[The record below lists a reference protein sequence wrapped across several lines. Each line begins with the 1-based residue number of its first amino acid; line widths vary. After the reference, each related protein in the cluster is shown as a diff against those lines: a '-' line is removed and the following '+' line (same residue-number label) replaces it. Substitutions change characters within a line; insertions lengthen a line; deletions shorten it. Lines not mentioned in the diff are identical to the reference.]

1 MIARSRISLIDSKM
15 APCAGI
21 DPEVPSL
28 FGETSDGESF
38 DGFGEGEL
46 DSESDIDFDRLQP
59 EEDEPS
65 YNTEDED
72 EEAQWTA
79 QLTRVQVPRFNAE
92 TGITFDVDNPNELD
106 VFLNFIDNHLWD
118 LMVEES
124 NRNAEEKLGDRF
136 PSFTRKELKAFIGIN
151 VIMGINR
158 LPNYTLCWST
168 DDFLGNHG
176 IKRTMPKNRYEEL
189 VSYLH
194 FNDTSQEPAR
204 GDANYDRLY
213 KVRPVLII
221 SQTSVRLTLSPLR
234 TFLLMKG

>member
-1 MIARSRISLIDSKM
+1 MIAHSRISLIDSKM
-15 APCAGI
+15 AACAGI
-21 DPEVPSL
+21 DPENASL

-65 YNTEDED
+65 YSTED

-106 VFLNFIDNHLWD
+106 VFLNFIDKHLWD

-136 PSFTRKELKAFIGIN
+136 SSFTRE
-151 VIMGINR
+151 
-158 LPNYTLCWST
+158 
-168 DDFLGNHG
+168 
-176 IKRTMPKNRYEEL
+176 
-189 VSYLH
+189 
-194 FNDTSQEPAR
+194 
-204 GDANYDRLY
+204 
-213 KVRPVLII
+213 
-221 SQTSVRLTLSPLR
+221 
-234 TFLLMKG
+234 